1 MPALPTENSSWA
13 SVLTPVDQ
21 APATL
26 TIEDLDAAPAE
37 VSALFTLCVLAPE
50 PAEALAA

>member
-1 MPALPTENSSWA
+1 MLAVLTEDPSWA
-13 SVLTPVDQ
+13 PVL
-21 APATL
+21 APDVQPSATL
-26 TIEDLDAAPAE
+26 TIEDLDSAPAD